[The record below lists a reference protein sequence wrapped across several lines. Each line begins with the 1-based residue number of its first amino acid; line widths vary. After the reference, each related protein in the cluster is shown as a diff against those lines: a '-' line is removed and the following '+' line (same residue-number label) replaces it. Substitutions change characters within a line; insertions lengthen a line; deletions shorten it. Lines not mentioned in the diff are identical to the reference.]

1 MKHWV
6 SLLSTTAV
14 STWTP
19 STSGWWIK
27 AKRCSNVTVC
37 SASALF
43 TLSATNLLL
52 TGNQVKKQTNIQTTT
67 KNPRK
72 ATQNEA
78 SFLNQHSCW
87 LPCLPA
93 WGWFQES
100 PSPSNPANES
110 LTKEERPGKKMTS
123 KPGMN
128 WRKGCWVY
136 ERQAVLHIL
145 LILLYWY
152 VNNLWF
158 WGCELFGRS
167 FGVFSPGRRTEFP
180 AVSIQAPPCS
190 VVEVG
195 RQWHFAF
202 RCWET

>member
-1 MKHWV
+1 MLK
-6 SLLSTTAV
+6 SL
-14 STWTP
+14 
-19 STSGWWIK
+19 SGFSSGH
-27 AKRCSNVTVC
+27 CS
-37 SASALF
+37 L
-43 TLSATNLLL
+43 
-52 TGNQVKKQTNIQTTT
+52 IQTTT

-110 LTKEERPGKKMTS
+110 LTNQERPGKKMTS
-123 KPGMN
+123 NPGMN

-190 VVEVG
+190 VVKVG